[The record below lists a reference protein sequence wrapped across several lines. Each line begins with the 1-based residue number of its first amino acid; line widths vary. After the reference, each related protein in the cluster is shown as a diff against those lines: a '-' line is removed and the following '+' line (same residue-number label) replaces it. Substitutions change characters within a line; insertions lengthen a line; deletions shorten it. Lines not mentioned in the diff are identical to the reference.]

1 VKFRPFSIDGAGT
14 IHSETAG
21 VIPFS
26 FCGVSFAAAKE
37 SLNDLSAV

>member
-1 VKFRPFSIDGAGT
+1 MALEPFIL
-14 IHSETAG
+14 ETAG